1 MAGVAARLLMSSR
14 VGQYAAALETLT
26 RSDKINSAG
35 PNGPQ
40 PADLAFLAMT
50 QHQLGQPSTARTT
63 LARLRATLQQNPHW
77 ANDADAQAFYPR
89 REAEA
94 SIEGDAARPM

>member
-1 MAGVAARLLMSSR
+1 M
-14 VGQYAAALETLT
+14 ETLP

-50 QHQLGQPSTARTT
+50 QHQLGQPAPARAT
-63 LARLRATLQQNPHW
+63 LARLRETLQQDPRW
-77 ANDADAQAFYPR
+77 ANDADAHAFL

-94 SIEGDAARPM
+94 LIEGDAAKPKE